1 MTPRTGAVL
10 RLGAA
15 AALALLLLIGCARL
29 SAIAQDAAEKATD
42 NNSLVVGTL
51 RAPPFVLRGDD
62 GVWSGLSIELWK
74 RIAAELKLQ
83 AEFRAFD
90 YDFEGL
96 LDAVEKGQVDAA
108 IGTIPVTAEN
118 EARFDFSHP
127 YFAAGLGIAVR
138 TEPQSS
144 LLATLSGFFTYQML
158 ATIAGLLALLFVVG
172 SLIWL
177 LERRGGQSQFD
188 RRPLRG
194 IQDGV
199 WWAAVTMTTTGYGDK
214 IPLSWPGRLLALIW
228 MFASIFCI
236 SLFSASLASSF
247 VVNKLRTGVTGPHD
261 LPRARI
267 AAVSGSAGEQW
278 LVQQGYAFRS
288 YPFVIQA
295 SKALQRGEVDAL
307 IYERAI
313 VGHMIKD
320 YGWRELRIL
329 PHILA
334 VWDYAVAVPTDSP
347 LKERI
352 NRALLKAVP
361 TQDWKDVVQKY
372 VGAADSARSN
382 ER

>member
-1 MTPRTGAVL
+1 VIA
-10 RLGAA
+10 RLGAV
-15 AALALLLLIGCARL
+15 AALVALVLGCGVYTPAK
-29 SAIAQDAAEKATD
+29 SQDAPGSRAGKI
-42 NNSLVVGTL
+42 VVGTL

-62 GVWSGLSIELWK
+62 GVWGGLSIDLWK
-74 RIAAELKLQ
+74 RIAAELKLET
-83 AEFRAFD
+83 EFRAFD
-90 YDFEGL
+90 YDAEGL
-96 LDAVEKGQVDAA
+96 LDAVERGEVDAA

-118 EARFDFSHP
+118 ETRFDFSHP
-127 YFAAGLGIAVR
+127 YFAASLGVAVR

-144 LLATLSGFFTYQML
+144 LLATLSGFLTYQML
-158 ATIAGLLALLFVVG
+158 ATIAGLVTLLVLVG

-177 LERRGGQSQFD
+177 LERKGKQSQFD
-188 RRPLRG
+188 QRPLHG
-194 IQDGV
+194 IPDGV

-214 IPLSWPGRLLALIW
+214 VPLSWPGRLLALFW

-247 VVNKLRTGVTGPHD
+247 VVNKLRTGVTSPND

-278 LVQQGYAFRS
+278 LTQQGYSART

-313 VGHMIKD
+313 VGHMIKE

-329 PHILA
+329 PHTLA

-347 LKERI
+347 LRERI

-361 TQDWKDVVQKY
+361 AQDWKDLVQKY
-372 VGAADSARSN
+372 VGTADHSTG
-382 ER
+382 EK